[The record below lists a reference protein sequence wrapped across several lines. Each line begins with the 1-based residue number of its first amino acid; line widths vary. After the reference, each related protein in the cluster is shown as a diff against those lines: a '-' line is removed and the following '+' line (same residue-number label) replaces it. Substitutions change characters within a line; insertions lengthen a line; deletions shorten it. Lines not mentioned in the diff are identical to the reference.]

1 MKYLIVSL
9 FFFSLTALA
18 QNDEKSQEL
27 LNKMSKEIKSLSSF
41 YLEFSFAMKNASTGE
56 DSKENGKGYVQ
67 GDKFNASLG
76 DNEIISN
83 GIKIWTVVKEENVT
97 YESAA
102 DDEDEESINPKR
114 LMTIWESGFKNN
126 YVKQDKLNGKA
137 VHVINLFPTNPGEV
151 QYHTITLYIDV
162 ASSELS
168 KAIMKTKDGTTMSY
182 EIENFKKNPEI
193 AASKFVYDAKKY
205 PGYKLIRD

>member
-9 FFFSLTALA
+9 IFFSLTALA

-41 YLEFSFAMKNASTGE
+41 YMEFSFTMKNAATGE
-56 DSKENGKGYVQ
+56 DTKESGKGYVK

-114 LMTIWESGFKNN
+114 LMTIWESGFKNKYVSNN
-126 YVKQDKLNGKA
+126 YIKFLKQ
-137 VHVINLFPTNPGEV
+137 
-151 QYHTITLYIDV
+151 
-162 ASSELS
+162 LS
-168 KAIMKTKDGTTMSY
+168 NKH
-182 EIENFKKNPEI
+182 
-193 AASKFVYDAKKY
+193 
-205 PGYKLIRD
+205 